1 MYDRPVSALF
11 DIIDHNA
18 VKHIVKVYCQVVL
31 PMIPMMLPFDRNGR
45 YCGRYS

>member
-1 MYDRPVSALF
+1 MYDRPVSALLE
-11 DIIDHNA
+11 IIDHNA

-31 PMIPMMLPFDRNGR
+31 PMMLSSDRDGR